1 MKNRIMKTV
10 QVKQGKKMKLNK
22 TLSTM
27 ISANAEGG
35 AVTIYGDRAYRR
47 ILHFTAV
54 VSCDTED
61 NIATLKLTD
70 GSVITAFYSE
80 IC

>member
-1 MKNRIMKTV
+1 MKR
-10 QVKQGKKMKLNK
+10 NK
-22 TLSTM
+22 TLETM
-27 ISANAEGG
+27 KNANNEGG

-54 VSCDTED
+54 VSCDIED
-61 NIATLKLTD
+61 NILIFKLTD
-70 GSVITAFYSE
+70 GSIITAFYSE